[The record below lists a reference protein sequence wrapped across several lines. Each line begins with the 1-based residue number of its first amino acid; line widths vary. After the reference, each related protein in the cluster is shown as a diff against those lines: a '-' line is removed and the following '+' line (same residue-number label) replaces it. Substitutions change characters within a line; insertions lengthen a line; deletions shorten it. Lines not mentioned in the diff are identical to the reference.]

1 MLLFAVGQQAGGRKT
16 LSMLL
21 LLLFL
26 QLPGL
31 QGLETSDGV
40 TEPKVNG
47 FTLAR
52 ITSNI
57 NLAYLGFHVGQFGQR
72 IAAMIKL
79 THPKPKVLGLRLTE
93 VDGKNFYTEEG
104 ILSLETGASA
114 SIQVSLT
121 SDIGDI
127 TNSQQYW
134 RYHTFLTDCTAGSWC
149 GDIR

>member
-52 ITSNI
+52 MNSNI
-57 NLAYLGFHVGQFGQR
+57 ILAYLGFHVGQFGSC
-72 IAAMIKL
+72 AMTGMPKTCCHEEIN
-79 THPKPKVLGLRLTE
+79 PSSKPKVLGLRLAE

-104 ILSLETGASA
+104 ILSLETGATA

-121 SDIGDI
+121 NDIGDI
-127 TNSQQYW
+127 NNSQ
-134 RYHTFLTDCTAGSWC
+134 
-149 GDIR
+149 